1 MIQNSLLAQYYTT
14 LHNYS
19 EAMGFQ
25 SPPPPMVDVIA
36 IWDGNFK
43 PVQQQAESLTCIA
56 KGKAVHQPMSPE
68 DDRGRKPSSSLNVRS
83 AFPTRRPSSQNTA
96 SDAVS
101 PNPESRVRRIPS
113 SNPIAV
119 ASPHLSPLPQPTMS
133 YTPSHSSASRPSSSY
148 SAHSSAGPTGDY
160 FQRAAIAK
168 KKPPPPPP
176 KRIGSNNLALY
187 AVALYSFDGQ
197 GQGDLS
203 FKEHDRIRVI
213 KKTDSTDDWWEG
225 ELRGVK
231 GSFPANYCKIT

>member
-1 MIQNSLLAQYYTT
+1 
-14 LHNYS
+14 
-19 EAMGFQ
+19 
-25 SPPPPMVDVIA
+25 MVDVIA

-43 PVQQQAESLTCIA
+43 PVQQQAESINCIA
-56 KGKAVHQPMSPE
+56 KGKAVHQAMSPE
-68 DDRGRKPSSSLNVRS
+68 DDRGRKPSSSLNVRN
-83 AFPTRRPSSQNTA
+83 AFPTRRPSSQNLA

-119 ASPHLSPLPQPTMS
+119 ATPHLSPLPQPTLS
-133 YTPSHSSASRPSSSY
+133 YTPNHSSGSRPSTSY

-160 FQRAAIAK
+160 FQRAVIAK

-176 KRIGSNNLALY
+176 KRIGSSNLALY
-187 AVALYSFDGQ
+187 AVALYSFEGQ

-225 ELRGVK
+225 ELGGVK